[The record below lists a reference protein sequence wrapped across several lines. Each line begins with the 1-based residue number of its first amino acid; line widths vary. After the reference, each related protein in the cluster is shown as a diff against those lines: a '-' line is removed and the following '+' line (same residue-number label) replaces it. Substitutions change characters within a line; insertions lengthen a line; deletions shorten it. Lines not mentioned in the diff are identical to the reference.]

1 MANGVPHFVQGIC
14 GNKFPTPLATP
25 RGVGESPALV
35 NVIWGWFNF
44 IGGGALSMSAF
55 RRGRRLQPFR
65 WPLCLAHWSWR
76 CGSPIILP
84 RSAAPLILE

>member
-1 MANGVPHFVQGIC
+1 MSNGVPHFVQGIC

-44 IGGGALSMSAF
+44 IVGGALLYVGF
-55 RRGRRLQPFR
+55 PP
-65 WPLCLAHWSWR
+65 WPP
-76 CGSPIILP
+76 SPAVPL
-84 RSAAPLILE
+84 APLLGALVMAVWLVNHFAKVGSAPHP